1 MEDIMNTPNNKRRK
15 ESVNKI
21 EKAFI
26 ELLQTKELDY
36 ISVSEICKITGLNRS
51 TFYSNFIDIYDLADK
66 VCKHLEEEFLLLYA
80 NEIKTKTRSNDFTRL
95 FYHIKENQLFYKTY
109 FKIGNINMDI
119 VGFDTE
125 MAQKHFDMKH
135 IEYHIE
141 FFKNG
146 LNAVLKMW
154 LNNDC
159 RETPEEITDIIKS
172 EYGRKF

>member
-1 MEDIMNTPNNKRRK
+1 MNTPNNKRRK
-15 ESVNKI
+15 DSVSKI

-26 ELLQTKELDY
+26 ELLQTKELDH
-36 ISVSEICKITGLNRS
+36 ISVSEICKNTGLNRS

-66 VCKHLEEEFLLLYA
+66 VCKHLEEEFLSLYA
-80 NEIKTKTRSNDFTRL
+80 NEIKTETRSNDFTRL

-109 FKIGNINMDI
+109 FKIGNINTNV

-125 MAQKHFDMKH
+125 MAQKYFDMKL
-135 IEYHIE
+135 IDYHIE

-154 LNNDC
+154 LNNGC
-159 RETPEEITDIIKS
+159 KESPEEITDIIKS